1 LRALAYIS
9 CTIVCL
15 LCAVMLL
22 RGFYRGRHRLLLWSG
37 ICFIGLTIANLLVFI
52 DLEIL
57 PNVDLYPLRLI
68 VTAIAMLMLLFGLIW
83 EGE

>member
-1 LRALAYIS
+1 
-9 CTIVCL
+9 
-15 LCAVMLL
+15 MLL

-68 VTAIAMLMLLFGLIW
+68 VTAIAMLMMLFGLIW